1 MVSALDYGSN
11 GPGWSLGRGI
21 TLCSWARHF
30 TLTVPL
36 FTQVY
41 KWVPAY
47 LMLGL
52 PLRWTGIPSR
62 REQKYSQSLQAT
74 ETGISSHLTGQL
86 ARTQTLPSGPILDR
100 YQTDT
105 WPILGRYVTDTW
117 PILQRRSI
125 ATYRPIY
132 RPTAYRN
139 IGRLATDY
147 RPTIGRYIGRLSV
160 NYLSTIDR
168 QSTDIS
174 TETTCSTHDPN
185 SQMDSLLTLKRLIKP
200 FEWIVSV

>member
-21 TLCSWARHF
+21 ALCSWERHF

-62 REQKYSQSLQAT
+62 GEQKYSQSLQAT
-74 ETGISSHLTGQL
+74 ETGISSNLTGQL
-86 ARTQTLPSGPILDR
+86 ARTQTLQSGPILDR

-105 WPILGRYVTDTW
+105 WPILDRFFADTSTTIDRYISTDTSADG
-117 PILQRRSI
+117 L
-125 ATYRPIY
+125 PIY
-132 RPTAYRN
+132 RSTIGLLSANYRS
-139 IGRLATDY
+139 IYRSTIVRLSTDS
-147 RPTIGRYIGRLSV
+147 RPICRPIVGRYI
-160 NYLSTIDR
+160 DR
-168 QSTDIS
+168 D
-174 TETTCSTHDPN
+174 
-185 SQMDSLLTLKRLIKP
+185 LLQYT
-200 FEWIVSV
+200 

>member
-105 WPILGRYVTDTW
+105 WPILDRYLADTSTTVDHYISTD
-117 PILQRRSI
+117 ILTDGLLKYRSTSNRLSADYRSI
-125 ATYRPIY
+125 YRS
-132 RPTAYRN
+132 T
-139 IGRLATDY
+139 
-147 RPTIGRYIGRLSV
+147 IGRLSTDSRPIV
-160 NYLSTIDR
+160 DRYIDR

-174 TETTCSTHDPN
+174 T
-185 SQMDSLLTLKRLIKP
+185 DSRPIYRPRPPVVHMIRILK
-200 FEWIVSV
+200 WIAY